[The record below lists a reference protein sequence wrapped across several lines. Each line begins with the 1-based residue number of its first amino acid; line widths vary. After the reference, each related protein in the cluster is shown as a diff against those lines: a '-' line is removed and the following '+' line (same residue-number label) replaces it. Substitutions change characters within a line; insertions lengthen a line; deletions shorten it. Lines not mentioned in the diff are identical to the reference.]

1 MTAAAG
7 LLIISIMLAGSTT
20 IVSVFA
26 ATIPGPNGQIAF
38 SSNREDDNYEIY
50 AMHGD
55 GHDVTR
61 LTDDE
66 ADDFNP
72 SWSPDGQKIAFSS
85 FRDSSANEEIYVMNA
100 DDGSNVIRLTHDE
113 TAVDREPSWSPDGQ
127 KIAFSSNRDG
137 NWEIYVMDAGNG
149 RNVTR
154 LTHNDALDREP
165 SWSPD
170 GQKIVFVSD
179 RDSIDNSN
187 NEEIGNNAI
196 YSMNAGNGRNVT
208 RLTHDE
214 DDVNHLYP
222 SWSPDG
228 QKIVFSRDRVGA
240 QNYEIYVMDA
250 GNGRNVTRLTHDEDA
265 LDIEPSWG
273 TNTSP
278 PGNSDDTDDT

>member
-61 LTDDE
+61 LTDEE

-154 LTHNDALDREP
+154 LTHNDALD
-165 SWSPD
+165 
-170 GQKIVFVSD
+170 
-179 RDSIDNSN
+179 
-187 NEEIGNNAI
+187 
-196 YSMNAGNGRNVT
+196 
-208 RLTHDE
+208 
-214 DDVNHLYP
+214 
-222 SWSPDG
+222 
-228 QKIVFSRDRVGA
+228 
-240 QNYEIYVMDA
+240 
-250 GNGRNVTRLTHDEDA
+250 
-265 LDIEPSWG
+265 IEPSWG